1 MATFRLT
8 LEYDGTDFEGWQS
21 QPAGHR
27 TVQGVL
33 EESLTVLFGGRVA
46 SIGSG
51 RTDAGVH
58 AAGQVAS
65 FSVETDLDPHTICRA
80 LNARL
85 PSDLAVLRVER
96 AADDFYALRGARAK
110 CYRYGI
116 WNGPDRSPLRVRRFH
131 WERRP
136 LDLEAMRRAARDLLG
151 QHDFASFQATG
162 SDVDHSV
169 RTLARIELSGE
180 AEGELF
186 LEVEG
191 DGFLRHMVRNIA
203 GTLLEVGLGSR
214 PAESMKELLAA
225 CDRSKAGATAPACGL
240 ILVWVSY
247 CEDEGG

>member
-1 MATFRLT
+1 VATFRLT
-8 LEYDGTDFEGWQS
+8 LEYDGTDFEGWQA

-33 EESLTVLFGGRVA
+33 EESLAALFGERVA

-51 RTDAGVH
+51 RTDTGVH
-58 AAGQVAS
+58 AEAQVAS
-65 FSVETDLDPHTICRA
+65 FGVETDLDPHTICRA

-85 PSDLAVLRVER
+85 PMDLTVLRVER

-116 WNGPDRSPLRVRRFH
+116 WNGLGRSPLRARRFH

-136 LDLEAMRRAARDLLG
+136 LDLEAMRRAAGDLLG
-151 QHDFASFQATG
+151 RHDFASFQATG
-162 SDVDHSV
+162 SFVPHSV
-169 RTLARIELSGE
+169 RSLARAELSGE
-180 AEGELF
+180 AGGEIF

-203 GTLLEVGLGSR
+203 GTLLEVGLGQR
-214 PAESMKELLAA
+214 PADSMGELLEGR
-225 CDRSKAGATAPACGL
+225 DRTRAGPTAPGCGL
-240 ILVWVSY
+240 TLIWVRY
-247 CEDEGG
+247 ADEPAP